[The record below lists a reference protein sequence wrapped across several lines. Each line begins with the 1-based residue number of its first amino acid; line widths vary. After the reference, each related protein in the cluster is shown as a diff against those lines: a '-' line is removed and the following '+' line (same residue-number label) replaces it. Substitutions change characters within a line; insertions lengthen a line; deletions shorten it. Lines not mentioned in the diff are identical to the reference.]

1 MQAGVAAEREHAMDK
16 DPCVG
21 KCEKNAPVTKDDF
34 VQALAGLGMGIC
46 EKVESDRA
54 SRDEMQLLVALAET
68 TLDLL

>member
-1 MQAGVAAEREHAMDK
+1 M
-16 DPCVG
+16 
-21 KCEKNAPVTKDDF
+21 TKDDF

>member
-1 MQAGVAAEREHAMDK
+1 MDK

-21 KCEKNAPVTKDDF
+21 KCEPSAPVTRDDF
-34 VQALAGLGMGIC
+34 VQALARLGMGIC
-46 EKVESDRA
+46 EKVGSGNA